1 MLGRA
6 VPYCSR
12 YTCLKSV
19 TLIINFH
26 STLAL
31 YQRQSKNN
39 LAQWTALISSTITTT
54 SPTLSASLTTNAT
67 LTTTTKSPT
76 LSTSLTTN
84 ATLTTTTTT
93 SPTPATSG
101 VMSTAAPIVMS
112 HCNGRLGNQV
122 NFTVDY
128 KTLIF
133 LLCKQY
139 WTAR

>member
-67 LTTTTKSPT
+67 LTTTTTSPT
-76 LSTSLTTN
+76 LSTLLTTN
-84 ATLTTTTTT
+84 ATLTTTTT
-93 SPTPATSG
+93 SPTTATSG
-101 VMSTAAPIVMS
+101 VMPTAAPIVMS

-122 NFTVDY
+122 NFKDDY

-133 LLCKQY
+133 LLCKEY